1 MQRPS
6 QRQDLLWQTII
17 GFVGFFT
24 LLAFVQAAINITKPE
39 PSIWPG
45 LVLAA
50 FVAALWWLIR
60 RWRQWRAGKD

>member
-1 MQRPS
+1 M
-6 QRQDLLWQTII
+6 LWQTII

-60 RWRQWRAGKD
+60 RWRQ